1 MKKNFVLILFLLNIC
16 FGCFTQKL
24 TEYITFSK
32 HVDIEKYLSYNSR
45 NFDPQGIILEKGKY
59 HPLTISF
66 YGIMACENYAKHK
79 DSISYTRLKN
89 QFNFFIDTTKIHLKN
104 QNTEMG
110 LPYNFNFSDLKAP
123 WYSGMTQGA
132 GISFMLRYYEIT
144 KDERAKTIAKQL
156 CSFMLKEASKGG
168 ALGKTPENDW
178 TIEEYPNSKN
188 NSHVFNGFIIG
199 LIGLYEYTLY
209 FPEDTFAVR
218 IHNECY
224 EGLFNTLERLDTPTW
239 TKYNRNNRDISNFYI
254 RFQLNEFEHLYRM
267 YNDKRFL
274 HQMMIWGMM
283 AYNKFDTQV
292 KFHTYPNFQYSVNMV
307 ENESAIKT
315 PNWKKDDE
323 IVVRN
328 DFKNSFLIHK
338 SNNLTITSNDYFNQL
353 ELTTNE
359 KLNINKLKI
368 LNLHPD
374 DYQVHY
380 SDSTII
386 LKFENHLTKNITLL
400 YNRKIKKGSNI
411 NQVKTGFKPE
421 YHKPFFAFDFSQKQK
436 VEKGKK
442 YTIRVIGENL
452 DDLTIFYRFANNKEQ
467 IENKKWVHYNIIEN
481 DLFDC
486 PEDGT
491 LQLMINYRLNDKPS
505 FIKEIKFE

>member
-1 MKKNFVLILFLLNIC
+1 
-16 FGCFTQKL
+16 
-24 TEYITFSK
+24 
-32 HVDIEKYLSYNSR
+32 
-45 NFDPQGIILEKGKY
+45 
-59 HPLTISF
+59 
-66 YGIMACENYAKHK
+66 
-79 DSISYTRLKN
+79 
-89 QFNFFIDTTKIHLKN
+89 
-104 QNTEMG
+104 
-110 LPYNFNFSDLKAP
+110 
-123 WYSGMTQGA
+123 
-132 GISFMLRYYEIT
+132 
-144 KDERAKTIAKQL
+144 
-156 CSFMLKEASKGG
+156 
-168 ALGKTPENDW
+168 
-178 TIEEYPNSKN
+178 
-188 NSHVFNGFIIG
+188 
-199 LIGLYEYTLY
+199 
-209 FPEDTFAVR
+209 
-218 IHNECY
+218 
-224 EGLFNTLERLDTPTW
+224 
-239 TKYNRNNRDISNFYI
+239 
-254 RFQLNEFEHLYRM
+254 
-267 YNDKRFL
+267 
-274 HQMMIWGMM
+274 
-283 AYNKFDTQV
+283 
-292 KFHTYPNFQYSVNMV
+292 
-307 ENESAIKT
+307 NESAIKT

-467 IENKKWVHYNIIEN
+467 VENKKWVHYNIIEN